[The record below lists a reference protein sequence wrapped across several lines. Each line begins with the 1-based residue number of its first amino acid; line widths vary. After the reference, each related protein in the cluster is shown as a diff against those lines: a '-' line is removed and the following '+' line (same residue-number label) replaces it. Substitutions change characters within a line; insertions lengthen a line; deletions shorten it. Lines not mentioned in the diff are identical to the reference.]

1 MKINEIEHKTLKKIF
16 FEKIKKVDKVI
27 GRVIILKRA
36 KIQRSNIRNERG
48 TSLKTQEETKI
59 WVAQSLLQIN

>member
-1 MKINEIEHKTLKKIF
+1 MEINETEHKTLKKIF
-16 FEKIKKVDKVI
+16 FEKINKVDKVI

-36 KIQRSNIRNERG
+36 KIQLSNIRNERG
-48 TSLKTQEETKI
+48 TSLKTQEEMKI